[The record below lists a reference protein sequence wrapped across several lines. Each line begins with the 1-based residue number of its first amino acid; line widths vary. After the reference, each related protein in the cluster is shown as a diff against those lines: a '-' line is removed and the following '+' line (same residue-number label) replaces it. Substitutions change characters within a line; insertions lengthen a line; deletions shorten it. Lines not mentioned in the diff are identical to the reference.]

1 MIVKSQIGL
10 ELPKV
15 TTMIIQKKAALTGH
29 NAAIFAITATH
40 DPQFILSGAGDG
52 WVVRWDLADPELGR
66 LVAKVDAQI
75 FSLAQLTELG
85 KIVAGNMN
93 GGIHW
98 IDLEYP
104 ELTRNIQHHKKGVF
118 GIFNLNEHVFTI
130 GGEGVLTRWNAFEQR
145 SIESIHLSNQ
155 SLRSI
160 AYSVSRQELAIGAS
174 DAQIYL
180 LDALTFE
187 LKHTIA
193 AAHAN
198 SVFSLAYSP
207 DGQWLLSGSRD
218 AHLKVWDVNTWQVH
232 LAHPAHWFT
241 INAIAYHPNGSLFA
255 TGSRDKTIK
264 IWDAHTFELCK
275 VIDTIRHGGHVNSVN
290 DLLWTQFNN
299 ELVSAGDDRSLMI
312 WNVETEI

>member
-1 MIVKSQIGL
+1 
-10 ELPKV
+10 
-15 TTMIIQKKAALTGH
+15 
-29 NAAIFAITATH
+29 
-40 DPQFILSGAGDG
+40 
-52 WVVRWDLADPELGR
+52 
-66 LVAKVDAQI
+66 
-75 FSLAQLTELG
+75 
-85 KIVAGNMN
+85 
-93 GGIHW
+93 
-98 IDLEYP
+98 
-104 ELTRNIQHHKKGVF
+104 
-118 GIFNLNEHVFTI
+118 LNEHVFTI
-130 GGEGVLTRWNAFEQR
+130 GGEGVLTRWDALEQR

-160 AYSVSRQELAIGAS
+160 AYSISRQELAIGGS

-193 AAHAN
+193 GAHAN

-255 TGSRDKTIK
+255 TASRDKTIK
-264 IWDAHTFELCK
+264 IWDAYTFELRK

-290 DLLWTQFNN
+290 DLLWTQFDN

>member
-1 MIVKSQIGL
+1 
-10 ELPKV
+10 
-15 TTMIIQKKAALTGH
+15 MIIQKKAALTGH

-118 GIFNLNEHVFTI
+118 GILNLNEHVFTI
-130 GGEGVLTRWNAFEQR
+130 GGEGVLTRWDALEQR

-160 AYSVSRQELAIGAS
+160 AYSISRQELAIGGS

-193 AAHAN
+193 GAHAN

-255 TGSRDKTIK
+255 TASRDKTIK
-264 IWDAHTFELCK
+264 IWDAYTFELRK

-290 DLLWTQFNN
+290 DLLWTQFDN